1 MIKNLFLV
9 LISDLDEM
17 LSSLGVAPVSEVL
30 SSLSSVNSMTS
41 DNSANATPDGSLQPA
56 SLNNG
61 TRYENDQRSA
71 VLIVHIFNHTKKNDV
86 MMIPIFVLIA
96 VREQAN
102 DRQLV
107 LVLCQCRQLR
117 FHLRK
122 QSRTRNKHK
131 QLTLV
136 ALSVMVGTF
145 IILIFLLGVSE
156 NPIYQIFYKI
166 YVSNTS
172 LPKTAFKNSISFRFS
187 LRFNIGIFVSHD
199 NLIF

>member
-1 MIKNLFLV
+1 MIKNIFLV

-61 TRYENDQRSA
+61 TRYDNEHCSA
-71 VLIVHIFNHTKKNDV
+71 HCELFQLQPKIDV

-131 QLTLV
+131 QLILA

-145 IILIFLLGVSE
+145 IIRIFLCQNV
-156 NPIYQIFYKI
+156 YKI

-172 LPKTAFKNSISFRFS
+172 LPKTAFKSSIIYRFS

>member
-1 MIKNLFLV
+1 MQHLMTVYNRLV
-9 LISDLDEM
+9 SIMKQGMRMSI
-17 LSSLGVAPVSEVL
+17 
-30 SSLSSVNSMTS
+30 
-41 DNSANATPDGSLQPA
+41 
-56 SLNNG
+56 
-61 TRYENDQRSA
+61 A
-71 VLIVHIFNHTKKNDV
+71 VLIEHILNYHPKIDV
-86 MMIPIFVLIA
+86 MIIPIFIWIA

-131 QLTLV
+131 QLTLA

-145 IILIFLLGVSE
+145 IILIFL
-156 NPIYQIFYKI
+156 YQNFFKI

-172 LPKTAFKNSISFRFS
+172 LPKTAFKNSIIYRFS